1 MLNKMTDITKT
12 RSKKEDVCVTYDV
25 LVEQIAERI
34 DYFEYE
40 VKDVIEG
47 LIVVLGKLLAE
58 QDKPVEVKN
67 LGRFKVNRLNPRV
80 MKSNLKKFNQE
91 LVVEIPEKYTIGFA
105 PNRGFKAKL
114 DSAVKKKQSV
124 NL

>member
-1 MLNKMTDITKT
+1 MNKSDSGSK
-12 RSKKEDVCVTYDV
+12 RSKKEDVCLHYDL
-25 LVEQIAERI
+25 LVKYIAENT
-34 DYFEYE
+34 DGHYFEYE
-40 VKDVIEG
+40 IEDVLENF
-47 LIVVLGKLLAE
+47 VDTLLTLLSK

-114 DSAVKKKQSV
+114 DSAVKKKQAV

>member
-1 MLNKMTDITKT
+1 MNKSDSIAK
-12 RSKKEDVCVTYDV
+12 RSKKEDVCLHYDL
-25 LVEQIAERI
+25 LVKRIAENT
-34 DYFEYE
+34 DGHYFEYE
-40 VKDVIEG
+40 IEDM
-47 LIVVLGKLLAE
+47 LENFVDTLLTLLSE

-91 LVVEIPEKYTIGFA
+91 LVVEIPEKYTIGFT